1 MCYWND
7 GNFGFTFYEFESV
20 STQVT
25 VQFAHVGGEAN
36 EIADSYGGLDIYG
49 QWWSTCNQALFLFE
63 DVKLDLDPDLVIL

>member
-49 QWWSTCNQALFLFE
+49 QW
-63 DVKLDLDPDLVIL
+63 